1 MRRRGGLFGALLGVT
16 LIILMV
22 GALVAVLAVR
32 GDISIGGATPKK
44 TAGKVVKFGEFNASA
59 LKVREVVG
67 DVSIVGT
74 NVSKIT
80 VKSNLPINV
89 SLENGVLTVYCPTK
103 RVGIS
108 HRNVCSDY
116 RNGTVVVEVPEKLLG
131 LRVDNVVGDVLVAAE
146 STGVDVTDVVG
157 EVRGTSRNDY
167 HLSDIV
173 GDVYLNVAEGAT
185 ISDVVGD
192 VKIAVPEGFGAA
204 LTAKDIVGDVTNTAA
219 GEKGTAMVVV
229 TDVVGDVEIRG

>member
-1 MRRRGGLFGALLGVT
+1 MRRKGGALGVVLGV
-16 LIILMV
+16 
-22 GALVAVLAVR
+22 ALAVLLIGAVLTVLAIR
-32 GDISIGGATPKK
+32 GDISIDGITPKK
-44 TAGKVVKFGEFNASA
+44 VAGKVVEFGEFNAPA
-59 LKVREVVG
+59 LEVREVVG
-67 DVSIVGT
+67 DVSIVGA

-103 RVGIS
+103 KVGIS
-108 HRNVCSDY
+108 HRNVCNDY

-131 LRVDNVVGDVLVAAE
+131 LRIDNVVGDVLVAAE

-219 GEKGTAMVVV
+219 GKNGTVVVIV
-229 TDVVGDVEIRG
+229 TDVVGDVEIKR